1 MQEIIDRILGGNF
14 DYENGSL
21 EFSCSKIEI
30 SLSQGTAYEGSFH
43 ILSASDGYVKGS
55 VISDHLQMECMT
67 DQFTGSD
74 AEIFFCF
81 HGENLEEGDVVK
93 GSFSVVSNRGEYNLP
108 FVVTVEHGVLNSS
121 IGPIRNLFHFANLAK
136 SNWKE
141 AVRLFYRPEFLRL
154 FTGNDA
160 HFYETYRMLSACEGN
175 EQNMEEFLIC
185 INKKQQ
191 IEFLV
196 EEKELVKKLPRTEGN
211 YGVSENSLTIVRNG
225 WGYTN
230 LQIECEGEFVFTEKE
245 SLSDDDFLGNRC
257 RLPVYIDSSVCRPG
271 KNFGRIYIYNAYISI
286 EIPVMVQL
294 GDRTAVRHADHSHMQ
309 CISQIMKYY
318 EEFRLKKIGTGTWLS
333 ETGKLVERMVTM
345 DEKDVSARLFQA
357 QLLIT
362 EERYNEAG
370 WILDHAADM
379 LEAQKA
385 TGGELWAYYLYL
397 TTLIH
402 RDPQYTMQIAEQVE
416 QIYRYD
422 KSRWRVAWLL
432 LYLSEEYNRSTSG
445 KWMFLEKQYQYGCSS
460 PVIYLE
466 ALALL
471 NGNPA
476 LLRKLNGFELQVM
489 HFGVRHAAVNDSLL
503 EQLLYL
509 SGRVREYSPLLC
521 RILKKMYEKKED
533 VRILQ
538 EICSLLIKGSKTG
551 PDAYIWYQKG
561 VESHLRITNLYE
573 YYMASVDMDS
583 AMELPKV
590 ILMYFSFQNNLDYE
604 HSAFLYAY
612 LLKHREEYEELYEHY
627 EPRIER
633 FVIDQIQKQHINR
646 HLAVLYQRF
655 LTPAIVTEAMA
666 KPLSRLLFAHL
677 VRVEDDR
684 MRRVIVCQPGNRKM
698 KEIPLLNGTAWVAIY
713 GNEYTLAF
721 EDAYGN
727 RFLKNVEYTLEKLLV
742 PGKYLRLLEHYVP
755 DTVELD
761 LYLAEN
767 DKGEETL
774 SSAKLMR
781 MARLATSDAVEPAL
795 RRNQAVRLVQAY
807 FDADNMQALDEY
819 LQELDGGE
827 FTAEQREILL
837 RFLVLRGNYE
847 KAYQW
852 IESYTP
858 YFADAKILLRL
869 TDALISQAAHSG
881 EPAIYAAALSAFRRG
896 KYNGNI
902 LEYLVRYAVGTT
914 KELRDIWK
922 AARSFD
928 VDCYALSE
936 RILVQ
941 MLFSGAFVG
950 ERMDIF
956 RYYVSQGARQ
966 EIEEAVLVQSSCDYF
981 CREKL
986 TEEYIFREIRNT
998 YLRGE
1003 ETQRICKLAYL
1014 KFYAENRD
1022 KIEREDEV
1030 LIRDFL
1036 EEMMRDHIHL
1046 NFFREFRDCLPA
1058 LQELKDKT
1066 IVEYHT
1072 KAGVRARIHYV
1083 MMQENGQA
1091 EDYLSEYMQEVY
1103 SGVFFKEFVLFFGEN
1118 IQYYI
1123 MEESESGE
1131 QLTESGSLQ
1140 KSDIMN
1146 DNPDSKYEIINDMM
1160 ISMTLQDDDTL
1171 DHLIEEYYRREYLDH
1186 RLFTL
1191 Q

>member
-30 SLSQGTAYEGSFH
+30 SLSQGTTYEGSFH

-55 VISDHLQMECMT
+55 VISDHLRMECMT

-74 AEIFFCF
+74 AEIFYCF
-81 HGENLEEGDVVK
+81 HGEDLAEGDVVK
-93 GSFSVVSNRGEYNLP
+93 GAFSVVSNRGEYNLP

-121 IGPIRNLFHFANLAK
+121 IGAIRNLFHFTNLAK

-141 AVRLFYRPEFLRL
+141 AVRLFYDPEFLRL
-154 FTGNDA
+154 FQGNDA
-160 HFYETYRMLSACEGN
+160 HFYDGYRILSAYEGN
-175 EQNMEEFLIC
+175 EQNVEEFLIC

-191 IEFLV
+191 LEFLI
-196 EEKELVKKLPRTEGN
+196 EEKELVKKLPRSADN
-211 YGVSENSLTIVRNG
+211 YGVTENNLTIVRNG
-225 WGYTN
+225 WGYTR
-230 LQIECEGEFVFTEKE
+230 LQVECEGEFVFTEKE
-245 SLSDDDFLGNRC
+245 IISDDDFLGNRC
-257 RLPVYIDSSVCRPG
+257 RLPVYIDSSLCRPG
-271 KNFGRIYIYNAYISI
+271 RNFGKIYIYNAYTSL

-294 GDRTAVRHADHSHMQ
+294 GDGAVTRHADHSHMQ
-309 CISQIMKYY
+309 CIARMMKYY
-318 EEFRLKKIGTGTWLS
+318 QDFRLKKIGTGTWLS

-345 DEKDVSARLFQA
+345 NEKDVSARLFQA

-379 LEAQKA
+379 LEALDA
-385 TGGELWAYYLYL
+385 IGGELWAYYLYL

-402 RDPQYTMQIAEQVE
+402 RDPQYTMQMAEQVE

-422 KSRWRVAWLL
+422 RTCWRVAWLL

-445 KWMFLEKQYQYGCSS
+445 KWMFLEKQYRYGCNS

-466 ALALL
+466 ALTLL

-476 LLRKLNGFELQVM
+476 LLRKLSGFELQVLN
-489 HFGVRHAAVNDSLL
+489 FGARQSALNDSLV
-503 EQLLYL
+503 EQVLYL
-509 SGRVREYSPLLC
+509 SGRVREYSPLLG
-521 RILKKMYEKKED
+521 RILRNLYEKKND

-551 PDAYIWYQKG
+551 ADAFLWYQKG

-573 YYMASVDMDS
+573 YYMASIDMDS
-583 AMELPKV
+583 IQELPKV
-590 ILMYFSFQNNLDYE
+590 ILMYFSFQSNLDYE

-612 LLKHREEYEELYEHY
+612 LVKHRKEYEELYQHY
-627 EPRIER
+627 EPRMER

-646 HLAVLYQRF
+646 HLAVLYQEF
-655 LTPAIVTEAMA
+655 LSPAIVTEVMA

-677 VRVEDDR
+677 VRVEDSR
-684 MRRVIVCQPGNRKM
+684 MRKVIVGQPGNLTLS
-698 KEIPLLNGTAWVAIY
+698 ETVLQNGVAWVAVY
-713 GNEYTLAF
+713 GNDYTIAF

-742 PGKYLRLLEHYVP
+742 PGKNLRLLEHYVP
-755 DTVELD
+755 DTADLD
-761 LYLAEN
+761 LYFMEN
-767 DKGEETL
+767 GRSEEGI
-774 SSAKLMR
+774 SSAKIMR
-781 MARLATSDAVEPAL
+781 MARLAGNASVEQKL
-795 RRNQAVRLVQAY
+795 RSAISVQLVQAY
-807 FDADNMQALDEY
+807 FDADNMQALDTY
-819 LQELDGGE
+819 LQEISGE
-827 FTAEQREILL
+827 GLSEEQREIIL

-847 KAYQW
+847 KAYEW
-852 IESYTP
+852 IEHYTP
-858 YFADAKILLRL
+858 YFVEAKILLRL
-869 TDALISQAAHSG
+869 TDGVISQTVHEG
-881 EPAIYAAALSAFRRG
+881 EAVLYAAALTAFRKE
-896 KYNGNI
+896 KYNGQI
-902 LEYLVRYAVGTT
+902 LEYLVRYATGTT

-922 AARSFD
+922 TARSFE

-936 RILVQ
+936 KILLQ
-941 MLFSGAFVG
+941 MLLSGAFVG
-950 ERMDIF
+950 ERLDIF

-966 EIEEAVLVQSSCDYF
+966 EIEEAVLVQSSYDYF
-981 CREKL
+981 CREKI
-986 TEEYIFREIRNT
+986 TEEYIFREIRNC

-1022 KIEREDEV
+1022 RLEREDEP
-1030 LIRDFL
+1030 LIQDFL
-1036 EEMMRDHIHL
+1036 QEMMQEHIHL
-1046 NFFREFRDCLPA
+1046 NFFREYKDCLPQ
-1058 LQELKDKT
+1058 LQEMKDKT

-1072 KAGVRARIHYV
+1072 KGGVRARIHYV
-1083 MMQENGQA
+1083 MLHENGRA
-1091 EDYLSEYMQEVY
+1091 EDYLSEYMQEIY

-1118 IQYYI
+1118 LQYYI
-1123 MEESESGE
+1123 MEESENGE

-1140 KSDIMN
+1140 RSDIMN
-1146 DNPDSKYEIINDMM
+1146 ESPDSKYEIINDMM
-1160 ISMTLQDDDTL
+1160 ISMTLQDDTTL

>member
-55 VISDHLQMECMT
+55 VLSDHLRMECMT

-74 AEIFFCF
+74 AEIFYCF
-81 HGENLEEGDVVK
+81 HGENLAEGDVVK
-93 GSFSVVSNRGEYNLP
+93 GAFSVVSNRGEYNLP

-141 AVRLFYRPEFLRL
+141 AVRLFYDPELIRL
-154 FTGNDA
+154 FQGNDA
-160 HFYETYRMLSACEGN
+160 HFYDNYRILSAYDGN
-175 EQNMEEFLIC
+175 EQNVEEFLIC

-191 IEFLV
+191 LEFLT
-196 EEKELVKKLPRTEGN
+196 EEKELVKKLPRSGDN
-211 YGVSENSLTIVRNG
+211 YGVTENTLTIVRNG
-225 WGYTN
+225 WGYTR
-230 LQIECEGEFVFTEKE
+230 LQVECEGEFVFTEKE
-245 SLSDDDFLGNRC
+245 IISDDDFLGNRC
-257 RLPVYIDSSVCRPG
+257 RLPVYIDSSLCRPG
-271 KNFGRIYIYNAYISI
+271 KNFGRIYIYNAYTSL

-294 GDRTAVRHADHSHMQ
+294 GDGAVARHVDHSHMQ
-309 CISQIMKYY
+309 CISQMMKYY
-318 EEFRLKKIGTGTWLS
+318 QEFRLKKIGTGTWLS

-370 WILDHAADM
+370 WILDHTADM
-379 LEAQKA
+379 LEAQNA

-402 RDPQYTMQIAEQVE
+402 RDPQYTLQMAEQVE

-422 KSRWRVAWLL
+422 RTCWRVAWLL

-445 KWMFLEKQYQYGCSS
+445 KWMFLEKQYRYGCNS

-476 LLRKLNGFELQVM
+476 LLRKLNGFELQVLN
-489 HFGVRHAAVNDSLL
+489 FGVRQNAVNDSLV

-521 RILKKMYEKKED
+521 RILRNLYEKKND

-538 EICSLLIKGSKTG
+538 EVCSLLIKGSKTG
-551 PDAYIWYQKG
+551 ADAFLWYQRG

-573 YYMASVDMDS
+573 YYMASIDME
-583 AMELPKV
+583 AIQELPKV
-590 ILMYFSFQNNLDYE
+590 ILMYFSFQSNLDYE

-612 LLKHREEYEELYEHY
+612 LLRHRKEYEELYQHY
-627 EPRIER
+627 EPRMER

-646 HLAVLYQRF
+646 HLAALYQEF
-655 LTPAIVTEAMA
+655 LSPAIVTEMMA

-677 VRVEDDR
+677 VRVEDAR
-684 MRRVIVCQPGNRKM
+684 MRKVIVSQPGNLTLS
-698 KEIPLLNGTAWVAIY
+698 ETALQNGIAWVAVY
-713 GNEYTLAF
+713 GNEYTIAF

-755 DTVELD
+755 DTAELD
-761 LYLAEN
+761 LYFMEN
-767 DKGEETL
+767 GRTEEGI
-774 SSAKLMR
+774 SSTKIMR
-781 MARLATSDAVEPAL
+781 MARLAGNAAVEQKL
-795 RRNQAVRLVQAY
+795 RNTISVQLVQAY

-819 LQELDGGE
+819 LQEISGE
-827 FTAEQREILL
+827 ALSEEQREIIL

-847 KAYQW
+847 KAYEW
-852 IESYTP
+852 IGHYTP
-858 YFADAKILLRL
+858 YFVDAKILLRL
-869 TDALISQAAHSG
+869 TDGVISQALHDG
-881 EPAIYAAALSAFRRG
+881 ETVLYAAALTVFRKG
-896 KYNGNI
+896 KYNGQI
-902 LEYLVRYAVGTT
+902 LEYLVRYAAGTT

-922 AARSFD
+922 TARSFEI
-928 VDCYALSE
+928 DCYGLSE
-936 RILVQ
+936 KILLQ

-950 ERMDIF
+950 ERLDIF

-966 EIEEAVLVQSSCDYF
+966 EIEEAVLVQSSYDYF
-981 CREKL
+981 CREKI
-986 TEEYIFREIRNT
+986 TEEFIFREIRSC

-1014 KFYAENRD
+1014 KFYAENKD
-1022 KIEREDEV
+1022 KMEREDEP
-1030 LIRDFL
+1030 LIQEFL
-1036 EEMMRDHIHL
+1036 QEMMKEHIHL
-1046 NFFREFRDCLPA
+1046 NFFREYKDCLPQ
-1058 LQELKDKT
+1058 LQEMKDKT

-1072 KAGVRARIHYV
+1072 RGGVRARIHYV
-1083 MMQENGQA
+1083 MLHENGQA

-1118 IQYYI
+1118 LQYYI
-1123 MEESESGE
+1123 MEESEKEE

-1140 KSDIMN
+1140 RSDIMN
-1146 DNPDSKYEIINDMM
+1146 ESPDSKYEIINDMM
-1160 ISMTLQDDDTL
+1160 ISMTLQDDTTL

>member
-21 EFSCSKIEI
+21 EFSCAKIEI
-30 SLSQGTAYEGSFH
+30 SLSQGTIYEGSFH
-43 ILSASDGYVKGS
+43 ILSASEGYVKGS
-55 VISDHLQMECMT
+55 VISDHLRMECMT

-74 AEIFFCF
+74 AEIFYCF
-81 HGENLEEGDVVK
+81 HGEDLEEGDVIK
-93 GSFSVVSNRGEYNLP
+93 GSFSVISNRGEYNLP
-108 FVVTVEHGVLNSS
+108 FVVTVEHGMLNSS
-121 IGPIRNLFHFANLAK
+121 IGAIRNLFHFANLAK
-136 SNWKE
+136 NNWKE
-141 AVRLFYRPEFLRL
+141 AVRLFYDPEFLRL
-154 FTGNDA
+154 FQGNDA
-160 HFYETYRMLSACEGN
+160 HFYDSYRILSTYEGN
-175 EQNMEEFLIC
+175 EQNVEEFLIC

-191 IEFLV
+191 LEFLT
-196 EEKELVKKLPRTEGN
+196 EEKELVKKLPRSADN
-211 YGVSENSLTIVRNG
+211 YGVTENNLTIVRNG

-245 SLSDDDFLGNRC
+245 NITDDDFLGNRC
-257 RLPVYIDSSVCRPG
+257 RLPVYIDSSLCRPG
-271 KNFGRIYIYNAYISI
+271 KNFGKVYIYNAYTSL

-294 GDRTAVRHADHSHMQ
+294 GDGVVARHADHSHMQ
-309 CISQIMKYY
+309 CITQIMKYY
-318 EEFRLKKIGTGTWLS
+318 EESRLKKIGTGTWLA

-345 DEKDVSARLFQA
+345 DEKDVPARLFQA

-379 LEAQKA
+379 LEVQGA
-385 TGGELWAYYLYL
+385 TGGEQWAYYLYL

-402 RDPQYTMQIAEQVE
+402 RDPQYTLQMAEQVE

-422 KSRWRVAWLL
+422 RTRWRVAWLL

-445 KWMFLEKQYQYGCSS
+445 KWMFLEKQYQYGCTS

-476 LLRKLNGFELQVM
+476 LLRKLNSFELQVLN
-489 HFGVRHAAVNDSLL
+489 FGVRQDAVNDSLI

-509 SGRVREYSPLLC
+509 SGRVREYSPLLG
-521 RILKKMYEKKED
+521 RILRRLYEKKKD

-538 EICSLLIKGSKTG
+538 EVCSLLIKGSKTG
-551 PDAYIWYQKG
+551 PDAFTWYQMG

-573 YYMASVDMDS
+573 YYMASVDLD
-583 AMELPKV
+583 AVLELPKV
-590 ILMYFSFQNNLDYE
+590 ILMYFSFQSNLDYE

-612 LLKHREEYEELYEHY
+612 LLKHRKDYEELYEHY
-627 EPRIER
+627 EPRMER

-646 HLAVLYQRF
+646 HLAILYQEF
-655 LTPAIVTEAMA
+655 LSPAIVTEAMA
-666 KPLSRLLFAHL
+666 KPLSRLLFAHM
-677 VRVEDDR
+677 VRVDDSR
-684 MRRVIVCQPGNRKM
+684 MRKVIVSQPGNLILS
-698 KEIPLLNGTAWVAIY
+698 ETPLQNGTAWVAVY
-713 GNEYTLAF
+713 GNDYTIAF

-755 DTVELD
+755 DTAELD
-761 LYLAEN
+761 LYFMEN
-767 DKGEETL
+767 GRTEETI
-774 SSAKLMR
+774 SSTKLMR
-781 MARLATSDAVEPAL
+781 MARLVESDAVEPKL
-795 RRNQAVRLVQAY
+795 RSEIAVQLVQAY
-807 FDADNMQALDEY
+807 FDADNLQALDEY
-819 LQELDGGE
+819 LQELQGDG
-827 FTAEQREILL
+827 FTEEQRELIL

-847 KAYQW
+847 KAYAW
-852 IESYTP
+852 IEAYTP
-858 YFADAKILLRL
+858 YFVEAKILLRL
-869 TDALISQAAHSG
+869 TDGVITQSVHEG
-881 EPAIYAAALSAFRRG
+881 EAVLYAAALTVFRKG
-896 KYNGNI
+896 KYNGGI
-902 LEYLVRYAVGTT
+902 LEYLVRYATGTT

-922 AARSFD
+922 AARSFEI
-928 VDCYALSE
+928 DCYSLSE
-936 RILVQ
+936 KILLQ

-966 EIEEAVLVQSSCDYF
+966 EIEEAVLVQSSYDYF
-981 CREKL
+981 CREKI
-986 TEEYIFREIRNT
+986 TEEYVFREIRNC

-1014 KFYAENRD
+1014 KFYAENKD
-1022 KIEREDEV
+1022 KLEREDETLV
-1030 LIRDFL
+1030 RNFL
-1036 EEMMRDHIHL
+1036 EEMMKDHIHL
-1046 NFFREFRDCLPA
+1046 NFFREYQDCLPQ
-1058 LQELKDKT
+1058 LQEMKDKT

-1072 KAGVRARIHYV
+1072 RGGVRARIHYV
-1083 MMQENGQA
+1083 MMHENGQA

-1118 IQYYI
+1118 LQYYI
-1123 MEESESGE
+1123 MEESENEE

-1146 DNPDSKYEIINDMM
+1146 ESPDSKYEIINDMM
-1160 ISMTLQDDDTL
+1160 ISMTLQDDTTL

>member
-30 SLSQGTAYEGSFH
+30 SLSQGTTYEGSFH

-55 VISDHLQMECMT
+55 VISDHLRMQCMT

-74 AEIFFCF
+74 AEIFYCF
-81 HGENLEEGDVVK
+81 HGEDLAEGDVVK
-93 GSFSVVSNRGEYNLP
+93 GAFSVVSNRGEYNLP

-121 IGPIRNLFHFANLAK
+121 IGAIRNLFHFTNLAK

-141 AVRLFYRPEFLRL
+141 AVRLFYDPEFLRL
-154 FTGNDA
+154 FQGNDV
-160 HFYETYRMLSACEGN
+160 HFYDSYRILSAYEGN
-175 EQNMEEFLIC
+175 EQNVEEFLIC

-191 IEFLV
+191 LEFLI
-196 EEKELVKKLPRTEGN
+196 EEKELVKKLPRSADN
-211 YGVSENSLTIVRNG
+211 YGVTENNLTIVRNG
-225 WGYTN
+225 WGYTR
-230 LQIECEGEFVFTEKE
+230 LQVECEGEFVFTEKE
-245 SLSDDDFLGNRC
+245 IISDDDFLGNRC
-257 RLPVYIDSSVCRPG
+257 RLPVYIDSSLCRPG
-271 KNFGRIYIYNAYISI
+271 RNFGKIYIYNAYTSL

-294 GDRTAVRHADHSHMQ
+294 GDGAVTRHADHSHMQ
-309 CISQIMKYY
+309 CIARMMKYY
-318 EEFRLKKIGTGTWLS
+318 QDFRLKKIGTGTWLS

-345 DEKDVSARLFQA
+345 NEKDVSARLFQA

-379 LEAQKA
+379 LEARDA

-402 RDPQYTMQIAEQVE
+402 RDPQYTMQMAEQVE

-422 KSRWRVAWLL
+422 RTCWRVAWLL

-445 KWMFLEKQYQYGCSS
+445 KWMFLEKQYRYGCNS

-466 ALALL
+466 ALTLL

-476 LLRKLNGFELQVM
+476 LLRKLNGFELQVLN
-489 HFGVRHAAVNDSLL
+489 FGARQSALNDSLV
-503 EQLLYL
+503 EQVLYL
-509 SGRVREYSPLLC
+509 SGRVREYSPLLG
-521 RILKKMYEKKED
+521 RILRNLYEKKND

-551 PDAYIWYQKG
+551 ADAFLWYQKG

-573 YYMASVDMDS
+573 YYMASIDMDS
-583 AMELPKV
+583 IQELPKV
-590 ILMYFSFQNNLDYE
+590 ILMYFSFQSNLDYE

-612 LLKHREEYEELYEHY
+612 LVKHRKEYEELYQHY
-627 EPRIER
+627 EPRMER

-646 HLAVLYQRF
+646 HLAVLYQEF
-655 LTPAIVTEAMA
+655 LSPAIVTEVMA

-677 VRVEDDR
+677 VRVEDSR
-684 MRRVIVCQPGNRKM
+684 MRKVIVGQPGNLTLS
-698 KEIPLLNGTAWVAIY
+698 ETVLQNGVAWVAVY
-713 GNEYTLAF
+713 GNDYTIAF

-755 DTVELD
+755 DTADLD
-761 LYLAEN
+761 LYFMEN
-767 DKGEETL
+767 GRSEEGI
-774 SSAKLMR
+774 SSAKIMR
-781 MARLATSDAVEPAL
+781 MARLAGNDSVEQKL
-795 RRNQAVRLVQAY
+795 RSAISVQLVQAY
-807 FDADNMQALDEY
+807 FDADNMQALDTY
-819 LQELDGGE
+819 LQEISGE
-827 FTAEQREILL
+827 GLSEEQREIIL

-847 KAYQW
+847 KAYEW
-852 IESYTP
+852 IEYYTP
-858 YFADAKILLRL
+858 YFVEAKILLRL
-869 TDALISQAAHSG
+869 TDGVISQTVHEG
-881 EPAIYAAALSAFRRG
+881 EAVLYAAALTAFRKG
-896 KYNGNI
+896 KYNGQI
-902 LEYLVRYAVGTT
+902 LEYLVRYAAGTT

-922 AARSFD
+922 TARSFE

-936 RILVQ
+936 KILLQ

-950 ERMDIF
+950 ERLDIF

-966 EIEEAVLVQSSCDYF
+966 EIEEAVLVQSSYDYF
-981 CREKL
+981 CREKI
-986 TEEYIFREIRNT
+986 TEEFIFREIRNC
-998 YLRGE
+998 YLRRE

-1022 KIEREDEV
+1022 RLEREDEP
-1030 LIRDFL
+1030 LIQDFL
-1036 EEMMRDHIHL
+1036 QEMMQEHIHL
-1046 NFFREFRDCLPA
+1046 NFFREYKDCLPQ
-1058 LQELKDKT
+1058 LQEMKDKT

-1072 KAGVRARIHYV
+1072 KGGVRARIHYV
-1083 MMQENGQA
+1083 MLHENGRA
-1091 EDYLSEYMQEVY
+1091 EDYLSEYMQEIY

-1118 IQYYI
+1118 LQYYI
-1123 MEESESGE
+1123 MEESENGE

-1140 KSDIMN
+1140 RSDIMN
-1146 DNPDSKYEIINDMM
+1146 ESPDSKYEIINDMM
-1160 ISMTLQDDDTL
+1160 ISMTLQDDTTL

>member
-21 EFSCSKIEI
+21 EFSCAKLEI
-30 SLSQGTAYEGSFH
+30 SLAQGTAYEGSFH
-43 ILSASDGYVKGS
+43 ILSASGGYVKGT
-55 VISDHLQMECMT
+55 VISDHLLMECMT

-74 AEIFFCF
+74 AEIFYCF

-121 IGPIRNLFHFANLAK
+121 IGAIRNLFHFANLAK

-141 AVRLFYRPEFLRL
+141 AVRLFYSSDFSRL
-154 FTGNDA
+154 FQGNDA
-160 HFYETYRMLSACEGN
+160 HFYDSYRILSSYEGN
-175 EQNMEEFLIC
+175 EQNVEEFLIC

-191 IEFLV
+191 LEFLT
-196 EEKELVKKLPRTEGN
+196 EEKELVKKLPASTDN
-211 YGVSENSLTIVRNG
+211 YGVTENNLTIVRNG
-225 WGYTN
+225 WGYTS
-230 LQIECEGEFVFTEKE
+230 LHVECEGEFVFTEKQ
-245 SLSDDDFLGNRC
+245 SIGDDDFLGNRC
-257 RLPVYIDSSVCRPG
+257 RLPVYIDSSRCRPG
-271 KNFGRIYIYNAYISI
+271 KNFGRVYIYNAYTSL

-294 GDRTAVRHADHSHMQ
+294 GDRAVARHADHSHMQ

-318 EEFRLKKIGTGTWLS
+318 QEFRLKKIGTGTWLA
-333 ETGKLVERMVTM
+333 ETGKLVERMVNM
-345 DEKDVSARLFQA
+345 DERDVSARLFQA

-370 WILDHAADM
+370 WVLDHAADM
-379 LEAQKA
+379 LEVQKA

-402 RDPQYTMQIAEQVE
+402 RDPQYTMQIAEQVQ
-416 QIYRYD
+416 QIYHYD
-422 KSRWRVAWLL
+422 RTKWRVAWLL
-432 LYLSEEYNRSTSG
+432 LYLSEEYNRSSSG

-466 ALALL
+466 ALSLL

-476 LLRKLNGFELQVM
+476 LLRKTGSFELQVLN
-489 HFGVRHAAVNDSLL
+489 FGVRQGAINDSLT

-521 RILKKMYEKKED
+521 RILKRLYETKKD

-538 EICSLLIKGSKTG
+538 EVCSLLIKGSKTG
-551 PDAYIWYQKG
+551 KDAFEWYRKG

-573 YYMASVDMDS
+573 YYMASIDLDS
-583 AMELPKV
+583 LQELPKV
-590 ILMYFSFQNNLDYE
+590 ILMYFSFQSNLDYE
-604 HSAFLYAY
+604 HAAFLYAY
-612 LLKHREEYEELYEHY
+612 LLKKRKEYEELYEHY
-627 EPRIER
+627 EPRMER
-633 FVIDQIQKQHINR
+633 FVIDQIQKRHINR
-646 HLAVLYQRF
+646 HLALLYQEF
-655 LTPAIVTEAMA
+655 LTPAIVTETMA
-666 KPLSRLLFAHL
+666 GPLSCLLFAHM
-677 VRVEDDR
+677 VRVDDNR
-684 MRRVIVCQPGNRKM
+684 MRKVIVSQPGNLTFS
-698 KEIPLLNGTAWVAIY
+698 ETVLQNGTAWVAVY
-713 GNEYTLAF
+713 GNNYTIAF

-742 PGKYLRLLEHYVP
+742 PGKYLRLLEHYIP
-755 DTVELD
+755 DTPELD
-761 LYLAEN
+761 LYFMEN
-767 DKGEETL
+767 GRAEETI
-774 SSAKLMR
+774 SSTKIMR
-781 MARLATSDAVEPAL
+781 MARLAGNAAVEPGL
-795 RRNQAVRLVQAY
+795 RNEIAVQLIQAY
-807 FDADNMQALDEY
+807 FEADNLQALDSY
-819 LQELDGGE
+819 LQTIPQEGWSE
-827 FTAEQREILL
+827 KQREIIL

-847 KAYQW
+847 KAYEW
-852 IESYTP
+852 IEEYTP

-869 TDALISQAAHSG
+869 MDGVMSQESHEG
-881 EPAIYAAALSAFRRG
+881 ERTLYAAALSAFRRG
-896 KYNGNI
+896 KYNGKI
-902 LEYLVRYAVGTT
+902 LEYLMHYAAGTT

-922 AARSFD
+922 AARSFEI
-928 VDCYALSE
+928 DCYELSE
-936 RILVQ
+936 KILLQ

-966 EIEEAVLVQSSCDYF
+966 EIEEAVLIQSSYDYF
-981 CREKL
+981 CREKI
-986 TEEYIFREIRNT
+986 TEEYIFREIRNC

-1003 ETQRICKLAYL
+1003 ATQRICKLAYL
-1014 KFYAENRD
+1014 KFYAENKDRM
-1022 KIEREDEV
+1022 EREDEP
-1030 LIRDFL
+1030 LIQDFL
-1036 EEMMRDHIHL
+1036 QEMMKEHIHM
-1046 NFFREFRDCLPA
+1046 NFFREFKDCLPQ
-1058 LQELKDKT
+1058 LEEMKDKT

-1072 KAGVRARIHYV
+1072 RGGVRARIHYV
-1083 MMQENGQA
+1083 MLHENGQA

-1118 IQYYI
+1118 LQYYI
-1123 MEESESGE
+1123 MEESEKEE

-1146 DNPDSKYEIINDMM
+1146 ESPNSKYEIVNDMM
-1160 ISMTLQDDDTL
+1160 ISMTLQDDTTL

>member
-55 VISDHLQMECMT
+55 VISDHLRMECMT
-67 DQFTGSD
+67 DQFTGVD
-74 AEIFFCF
+74 AEIFYCF

-93 GSFSVVSNRGEYNLP
+93 GAFSVVSNRGEYNLP

-136 SNWKE
+136 GNWKE
-141 AVRLFYRPEFLRL
+141 AVRLFYDPEFLRL
-154 FTGNDA
+154 FQGNDA
-160 HFYETYRMLSACEGN
+160 HFYDSYRILSAYEGN
-175 EQNMEEFLIC
+175 EQNVEEFLIC

-191 IEFLV
+191 LEFLT
-196 EEKELVKKLPRTEGN
+196 EEKELIKKLPRSGDN
-211 YGVSENSLTIVRNG
+211 YGVTENTLTIVRNG
-225 WGYTN
+225 WGYTR
-230 LQIECEGEFVFTEKE
+230 LQVECEGEFVFTEKE
-245 SLSDDDFLGNRC
+245 IISDDDFLGNRC
-257 RLPVYIDSSVCRPG
+257 RLPVYIDSSLCRPG
-271 KNFGRIYIYNAYISI
+271 RNFGRIYIYNAYTSL
-286 EIPVMVQL
+286 EIPVTVQL
-294 GDRTAVRHADHSHMQ
+294 GDGAVMHHADHSRMQ
-309 CISQIMKYY
+309 CVSRMMKYY

-379 LEAQKA
+379 LEAQNA

-402 RDPQYTMQIAEQVE
+402 RDPQYTLQMAEQVE

-422 KSRWRVAWLL
+422 RSCWRVAWLL

-466 ALALL
+466 ALTLL

-476 LLRKLNGFELQVM
+476 LLRKLNGFELQVLN
-489 HFGVRHAAVNDSLL
+489 FGVRQNAVNDSLV

-509 SGRVREYSPLLC
+509 SGRVREYSPLLG
-521 RILKKMYEKKED
+521 RILRNLYEKKND

-538 EICSLLIKGSKTG
+538 EVCSLLIKGSKTG
-551 PDAYIWYQKG
+551 ADAFLWYQRG

-573 YYMASVDMDS
+573 YYMASIDMD
-583 AMELPKV
+583 AIQELPKV
-590 ILMYFSFQNNLDYE
+590 ILMYFSFQSNLDYE

-612 LLKHREEYEELYEHY
+612 LLKHRKEYEELYQHY
-627 EPRIER
+627 EPRMER
-633 FVIDQIQKQHINR
+633 FVIDQIQKLHINR
-646 HLAVLYQRF
+646 HLAALYQEF
-655 LTPAIVTEAMA
+655 LSPAIVTEVMA
-666 KPLSRLLFAHL
+666 KPLSQLLFAHL
-677 VRVEDDR
+677 VRVEDAR
-684 MRRVIVCQPGNRKM
+684 MRKVIVGQPGNLVQA
-698 KEIPLLNGTAWVAIY
+698 ETALQNGVAWVAVY
-713 GNEYTLAF
+713 GNEYTIAF

-755 DTVELD
+755 DTAELD
-761 LYLAEN
+761 LYFMEN
-767 DKGEETL
+767 GRSEERI
-774 SSAKLMR
+774 SSAKIMR
-781 MARLATSDAVEPAL
+781 MARLATNPCVELKL
-795 RRNQAVRLVQAY
+795 RNAISVQLVQAY

-819 LQELDGGE
+819 LQEISGE
-827 FTAEQREILL
+827 ELSGEQRETIL
-837 RFLVLRGNYE
+837 RFLVLRGSYE
-847 KAYQW
+847 KAYEW
-852 IESYTP
+852 IERYTP

-869 TDALISQAAHSG
+869 TDGVISQAAHEG
-881 EPAIYAAALSAFRRG
+881 ETVLYAAALTSFRKG
-896 KYNGNI
+896 KYNGQI

-922 AARSFD
+922 TARSFE
-928 VDCYALSE
+928 VDCYILSE
-936 RILVQ
+936 KILLQ

-950 ERMDIF
+950 ERLDIF
-956 RYYVSQGARQ
+956 RYYISQGARQ
-966 EIEEAVLVQSSCDYF
+966 EIEEAVLVQSSYDYF
-981 CREKL
+981 CREKI
-986 TEEYIFREIRNT
+986 TEEYIFREIRNC

-1014 KFYAENRD
+1014 KFYAENKDRM
-1022 KIEREDEV
+1022 EREDEP
-1030 LIRDFL
+1030 LIQEFL
-1036 EEMMRDHIHL
+1036 QEMMKEHIHL
-1046 NFFREFRDCLPA
+1046 NFFREYKDCLPQ
-1058 LQELKDKT
+1058 LQEMKDKT

-1072 KAGVRARIHYV
+1072 RGGVRARIHYV
-1083 MMQENGQA
+1083 MLHENGQA

-1118 IQYYI
+1118 LQYYI
-1123 MEESESGE
+1123 MEESENEE

-1140 KSDIMN
+1140 RSDIMN
-1146 DNPDSKYEIINDMM
+1146 ESPDSKYEMINDMM
-1160 ISMTLQDDDTL
+1160 ISMTLRDDTTL

>member
-1 MQEIIDRILGGNF
+1 MQEILDRILGGNF

-43 ILSASDGYVKGS
+43 ILSASEGYVKGS
-55 VISDHLQMECMT
+55 VISDHLLMECIT

-74 AEIFFCF
+74 AEIFYCF

-121 IGPIRNLFHFANLAK
+121 IGTIRNLFHFANLAK
-136 SNWKE
+136 SNWAE
-141 AVRLFYRPEFLRL
+141 AVRLFYDPDFRRL
-154 FTGNDA
+154 FQGNDE
-160 HFYETYRMLSACEGN
+160 HFYGCYRMLSAYEGN
-175 EQNMEEFLIC
+175 EQNVEEFLIC

-191 IEFLV
+191 IEFLI
-196 EEKELVKKLPRTEGN
+196 EEKELVKKLSRAEGN
-211 YGVSENSLTIVRNG
+211 YGVTENSLNIVRNG
-225 WGYTN
+225 WGYTD

-245 SLSDDDFLGNRC
+245 TLSDDDFLGNRC
-257 RLPVYIDSSVCRPG
+257 RLPVYIDSSICRPG
-271 KNFGRIYIYNAYISI
+271 KNFGRIYIYNAYTSL
-286 EIPVMVQL
+286 EIPVTVQL
-294 GDRTAVRHADHSHMQ
+294 GDMTAVRHADHSHMQ
-309 CISQIMKYY
+309 CRAQIMKYY
-318 EEFRLKKIGTGTWLS
+318 EDFRLRKIGTGTWLA

-345 DEKDVSARLFQA
+345 DERDASARLFQA

-379 LEAQKA
+379 LEEQKA
-385 TGGELWAYYLYL
+385 AGGDLWAYYLYL

-402 RDPQYTMQIAEQVE
+402 RDPQYTRQMAEQVE

-422 KSRWRVAWLL
+422 RTRWRVAWLL
-432 LYLSEEYNRSTSG
+432 LYLSEEYNRSASG
-445 KWMFLEKQYQYGCSS
+445 KWLFLEKQYQYGCTS

-471 NGNPA
+471 NSNPA
-476 LLRKLNGFELQVM
+476 LLRKLNGFELQVL
-489 HFGVRHAAVNDSLL
+489 HFGARQEAISDSLL

-521 RILKKMYEKKED
+521 RILKKVYGKKED

-538 EICSLLIKGSKTG
+538 EICSLLIKGGKTG
-551 PDAYIWYQKG
+551 TDAFGWYEKG

-573 YYMASVDMDS
+573 YYMASTDMDS
-583 AMELPKV
+583 VTELPKV

-612 LLKHREEYEELYEHY
+612 LLKHRAEYEELYEHY

-646 HLAVLYQRF
+646 HLAVLYQGF
-655 LTPAIVTEAMA
+655 LTPAIVTETMA

-677 VRVEDDR
+677 VRVEDNR
-684 MRRVIVCQPGNRKM
+684 IRKVIVGQPGNLKM
-698 KEIPLLNGTAWVAIY
+698 TETLLQNGISWVAIY
-713 GNEYTLAF
+713 GNDYTIAF

-761 LYLAEN
+761 LYFAQN
-767 DKGEETL
+767 DRGEEAMP
-774 SSAKLMR
+774 SAKLMR
-781 MARLATSDAVEPAL
+781 MARLAASDAVEPKL
-795 RRNQAVRLVQAY
+795 RHKIAVELAQAY
-807 FDADNMQALDEY
+807 FDADDVQALDEY
-819 LQELDGGE
+819 LQEFDGE
-827 FTAEQREILL
+827 QLTVEQRETVL
-837 RFLVLRGNYE
+837 RFLILRGNYE

-852 IESYTP
+852 IERYTP
-858 YFADAKILLRL
+858 YFAEAKILLRL
-869 TDALISQAAHSG
+869 TDALISQSVHDG
-881 EPAIYAAALSAFRRG
+881 EPALYAAALSVFRRG
-896 KYNGNI
+896 KYNGNV
-902 LEYLVRYAVGTT
+902 LEYLSHYVQGTT

-922 AARSFD
+922 AARSFE
-928 VDCYALSE
+928 VDCYELSE
-936 RILVQ
+936 KILVQ

-950 ERMDIF
+950 ERLDIF
-956 RYYVSQGARQ
+956 RYYVSQGAGQ
-966 EIEEAVLVQSSCDYF
+966 EIEEAVLIQSSYDYF

-986 TEEYIFREIRNT
+986 TEEYIFHEIRNC

-1022 KIEREDEV
+1022 RLEREDEL

-1036 EEMMRDHIHL
+1036 QEMMKEHIHL
-1046 NFFREFRDCLPA
+1046 NFFREYKDCLPE

-1072 KAGVRARIHYV
+1072 RGGVRARIHYV
-1083 MMQENGQA
+1083 MLHENGQA

-1123 MEESESGE
+1123 MEESANGE

-1146 DNPDSKYEIINDMM
+1146 DNPDSKYEIVNDMM

-1171 DHLIEEYYRREYLDH
+1171 DHLLEEYYRREYLDH

-1191 Q
+1191 K